1 MTLQSETALDAQHLN
16 RRSVEAAKAILAVSE
31 SVSAFN
37 VRADAGDY
45 AQ

>member
-1 MTLQSETALDAQHLN
+1 LGAQRLN
-16 RRSVEAAKAILAVSE
+16 RLSVEAAKAILAVSE
-31 SVSAFN
+31 SVTAFN